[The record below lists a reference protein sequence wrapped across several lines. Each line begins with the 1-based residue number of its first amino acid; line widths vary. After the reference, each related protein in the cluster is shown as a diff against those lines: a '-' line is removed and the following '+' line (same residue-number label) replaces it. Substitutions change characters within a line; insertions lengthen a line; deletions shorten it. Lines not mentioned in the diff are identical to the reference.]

1 MKLIEKTKNDINK
14 VLTEFI
20 AFWFALMDRRVSWH
34 TKIIILIPFG
44 YIISPI
50 DLIPDAIIFVGQ
62 LDDLLV
68 IRISYVVLKKMIPAE
83 VLEDCRVTAQT
94 FMNERKQR
102 RLKFIFIVSILWI
115 VVITFLALYIVKKM
129 RRHGL

>member
-1 MKLIEKTKNDINK
+1 MKLIEKTKHDIEK

-20 AFWFALMDRRVSWH
+20 ALWFALRDHRVPWH
-34 TKIIILIPFG
+34 TKIIILIPIG

-50 DLIPDAIIFVGQ
+50 DLIPDAIVFVGQ

-68 IRISYVVLKKMIPAE
+68 IRISYVVLKKMIPPE
-83 VLEDCRVTAQT
+83 VLEDCRRTAQT

-102 RLKFIFIVSILWI
+102 RFKFVFIVSILWI
-115 VVITFLALYIVKKM
+115 AVLTFLALYIYKKM

>member
-1 MKLIEKTKNDINK
+1 MKRFTK
-14 VLTEFI
+14 V
-20 AFWFALMDRRVSWH
+20 V
-34 TKIIILIPFG
+34 ILILPG

-83 VLEDCRVTAQT
+83 VLEDCRGTAQT

-102 RLKFIFIVSILWI
+102 RFKFLFIVSILWI
-115 VVITFLALYIVKKM
+115 AVLTFLALYIYKKM

>member
-1 MKLIEKTKNDINK
+1 MKLIEKTKNDIK
-14 VLTEFI
+14 RVLTEFI
-20 AFWFALMDRRVSWH
+20 ALWFALRDRRAPWY
-34 TKIIILIPFG
+34 TKIIILIPLG

-62 LDDLLV
+62 LDDLVV
-68 IRISYVVLKKMIPAE
+68 IRISYIVLKKMIPEE
-83 VLEDCRVTAQT
+83 VLEDCRGSAQT

-102 RLKFIFIVSILWI
+102 RLKFVFVVSILWI
-115 VVITFLALYIVKKM
+115 VVLSFLALYIYKKM

>member
-1 MKLIEKTKNDINK
+1 MKLIEKTKNDIKK

-20 AFWFALMDRRVSWH
+20 ALWLALRDRRVPWH
-34 TKIIILIPFG
+34 TKIIILIPLG
-44 YIISPI
+44 YILSPI

-68 IRISYVVLKKMIPAE
+68 IRISYVVLKKFIPAE
-83 VLEDCRVTAQT
+83 VLEDCRETAQT

-102 RLKFIFIVSILWI
+102 RFKFVFIVSILWI
-115 VVITFLALYIVKKM
+115 AVLTFLALYIYKKT

>member
-1 MKLIEKTKNDINK
+1 MKLIEKTKHDIKK
-14 VLTEFI
+14 VLTAFI
-20 AFWFALMDRRVSWH
+20 ALWFALRDPRVPWH
-34 TKIIILIPFG
+34 TKIIILIPIG
-44 YIISPI
+44 YIMSPV

-83 VLEDCRVTAQT
+83 VLEDCRGTAQT

-115 VVITFLALYIVKKM
+115 AVLTFLALYIYKKM